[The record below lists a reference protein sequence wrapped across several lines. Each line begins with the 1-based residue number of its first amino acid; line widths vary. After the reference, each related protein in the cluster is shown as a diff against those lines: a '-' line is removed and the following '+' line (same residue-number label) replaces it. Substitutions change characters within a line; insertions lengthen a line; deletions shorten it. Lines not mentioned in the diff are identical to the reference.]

1 MKRKKTKK
9 RRSLWHS
16 AFIEAMQKE
25 LKPWENA
32 LYFEAEYLL
41 NAAPFAMDLLIIKKK
56 ADMVID
62 NPIAAMFRKHNIL
75 EYKSPKGYIS
85 VFDFH
90 KVLGYAYIYSALNGI
105 PLEDITITFVEDHY
119 PVKLF
124 KHLIGVDYRIEEKQA
139 GIYSIQGDRMF
150 TAVQFIVRKRISGND
165 SLWLKGLGDDL
176 SVADLERLLD
186 EALKE
191 KEAPVKGAYMDL
203 LLKVN
208 REIVKE
214 ISMKKKS
221 TWEEISEE
229 LGYKQEWEKSVE
241 ARVEA
246 RAAAEREQFRQE
258 IERLRKEVEQL
269 RTRQGAYR

>member
-1 MKRKKTKK
+1 MKRKKTQK

-16 AFIEAMQKE
+16 AFVEAMQKE
-25 LKPWENA
+25 LKPWKNA

-62 NPIAAMFRKHNIL
+62 NPIAAMFREHNIL

-85 VFDFH
+85 VFGFH
-90 KVLGYAYIYSALNGI
+90 KVLGYAYIYSALNEI
-105 PLEDITITFVEDHY
+105 PLEDITITFIEDHY

-124 KHLIGVDYRIEEKQA
+124 KRLIGAGYRIEEKQA

-150 TAVQFIVRKRISGND
+150 TAVQFIVRKRISAKDNI
-165 SLWLKGLGDDL
+165 WLKGLGDDL
-176 SVADLERLLD
+176 SVADMERLLD
-186 EALKE
+186 EASKE
-191 KEAPVKGAYMDL
+191 KEAPIKGAYMDL

-208 REIVKE
+208 REIVRE
-214 ISMKKKS
+214 MAMKKKS

-229 LGYKQEWEKSVE
+229 LGFTKEWEARGE
-241 ARVEA
+241 ERVEA
-246 RAAAEREQFRQE
+246 RTAAEREQLRLE
-258 IERLRKEVEQL
+258 IERLRQENEQL
-269 RTRQGAYR
+269 RAKLGA